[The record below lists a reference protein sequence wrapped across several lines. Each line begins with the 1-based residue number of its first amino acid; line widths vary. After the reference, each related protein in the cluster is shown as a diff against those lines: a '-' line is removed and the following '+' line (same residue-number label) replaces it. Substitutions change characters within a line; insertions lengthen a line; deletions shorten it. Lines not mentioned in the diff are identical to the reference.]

1 MKISVCGKG
10 GSGKSVVVALLAAE
24 LRRRGYAVL
33 VVDCDESNSALHRI
47 LGFDQPPE
55 SVLEHIGG
63 KGKLKERMPARPAAG
78 QPAPRTQVLPPD
90 SIPVAG
96 IPGQQVRQADGL
108 TLLSIGKI
116 EHSLE
121 GCACPMGVL
130 SREFLDKLALG
141 EKEIAVA
148 DMEAGIE
155 HFGRGIGTSV
165 DAVLIV
171 VEPSF
176 ESLQL
181 ASRIAQLA
189 AESGV
194 RRTSAILNKVASPE
208 MDARLRKDLAARG
221 IQPVG
226 TVRYDPGV
234 FEASLEGRRLGQ
246 GTAAADIRG
255 IADALLAAP

>member
-10 GSGKSVVVALLAAE
+10 GSGKSVVVALLSKE
-24 LRRRGYAVL
+24 LQRRGYGVL

-55 SVLEHIGG
+55 SVLDLMGG
-63 KGKLKERMPARPAAG
+63 KTKLKEKMSARFSSG
-78 QPAPRTQVLPPD
+78 QSEPKMKVLPPD
-90 SIPVAG
+90 RIKVAG
-96 IPGQQVRQADGL
+96 ISGQHLRHADGL
-108 TLLSIGKI
+108 TLVSIGKI
-116 EHSLE
+116 QHSLE

-141 EKEIAVA
+141 EKEIAVV

-155 HFGRGIGTSV
+155 HFGRGVGTSV

-194 RRTSAILNKVASPE
+194 HRTSAILNKVSSPE
-208 MDARLRKDLAARG
+208 MEARLRQALKKRD

-226 TVRYDPGV
+226 TVRYDPEV
-234 FEASLEGRRLGQ
+234 FEATLEGREIGN
-246 GTAAADIRG
+246 GTASADIRG
-255 IADALLAAP
+255 IADSLLAAH

>member
-1 MKISVCGKG
+1 MKLSVCGKG
-10 GSGKSVVVALLAAE
+10 GSGKSVVVALLAKE
-24 LRRRGYAVL
+24 LGRRGYRVL

-55 SVLEHIGG
+55 SVLDLMGG
-63 KGKLKERMPARPAAG
+63 KSKLKEKMSVRFSSG
-78 QPAPRTQVLPPD
+78 QSEPKMQVLPPD
-90 SIPVAG
+90 RILVSQIPAEH
-96 IPGQQVRQADGL
+96 VRHADGL

-116 EHSLE
+116 QHSLE

-141 EKEIAVA
+141 EKEIAVV

-155 HFGRGIGTSV
+155 HFGRGVGTSV

-194 RRTSAILNKVASPE
+194 RRASAILNKVASAE
-208 MDARLRKDLAARG
+208 MDARLKQELKTRG

-234 FEASLEGRRLGQ
+234 FEATLDGRELGE
-246 GTAAADIRG
+246 GTAAADVKG
-255 IADALLAAP
+255 IVDALLAGP

>member
-1 MKISVCGKG
+1 MKVSVCGKG
-10 GSGKSVVVALLAAE
+10 GSGKSVVVALLAKE
-24 LRRRGYAVL
+24 LGRRGYRVL

-55 SVLEHIGG
+55 SVLELMGG
-63 KGKLKERMPARPAAG
+63 KKKLKEKMSVRFSTG
-78 QPAPRTQVLPPD
+78 QSETKMQVLPPER
-90 SIPVAG
+90 IPVSG
-96 IPGQQVRQADGL
+96 IPGQHVRHADGL

-116 EHSLE
+116 QHSLE

-130 SREFLDKLALG
+130 SREFLDKLVLG
-141 EKEIAVA
+141 DREIAVV

-155 HFGRGIGTSV
+155 HFGRGVGTSV

-189 AESGV
+189 TESGV

-208 MDARLRKDLAARG
+208 MDARLKRELKARD

-226 TVRYDPGV
+226 TVHYDPEV
-234 FEASLEGRRLGQ
+234 FEATLEGRGI
-246 GTAAADIRG
+246 GEGKAWKDIKG
-255 IADALLAAP
+255 IVDALLAGP